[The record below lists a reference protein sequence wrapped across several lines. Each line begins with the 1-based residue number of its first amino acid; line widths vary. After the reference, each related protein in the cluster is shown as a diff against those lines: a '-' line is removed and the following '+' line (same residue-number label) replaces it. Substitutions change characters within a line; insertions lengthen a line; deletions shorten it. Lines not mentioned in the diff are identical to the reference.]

1 MGFSNDGHSL
11 IHFMTIEAVLAAM
24 ERQGV
29 QEGDLD
35 AFFGSIVSNNRIAQL
50 RQKRAA
56 VEQELEK
63 STEPSR
69 NTLIEIDNM
78 IKDEELKLRAIAG
91 K

>member
-1 MGFSNDGHSL
+1 
-11 IHFMTIEAVLAAM
+11 MTIEAVLAAM